1 MGEYLLL
8 SDVHATRRPPSSCTP
23 SYWPDLRDLLWQTVA
38 VARERQ
44 VHGVVWAGDVLH
56 HKAPG
61 RTDHGLMQDLIK
73 VIQAYSCPVWIVP
86 GNHDIQHDRLASIET
101 TQPLG
106 VLYLAGARRLEGWA
120 DRPDGSLESPLYGV
134 PWQQEWSEQSI
145 GTALRDYT
153 DPTDGEWNLPV
164 LVATHAPVYPPG
176 QEPRYDGAEF
186 TPASWWAQAM
196 NGAQSVFYG
205 HIHEPH
211 GTWQHQGVTFCN
223 NGALSR
229 GSLDEHNLH
238 RQVGCTIWD
247 DQTGAFK
254 FVPLAA
260 KPASEVFRLR
270 EHGEAVTA
278 QGLLDGFLAAAGRVT
293 LGVLSVDA
301 VLSHFR
307 ELGLTG
313 EELALAEEF
322 LMAEEGGAR

>member
-86 GNHDIQHDRLASIET
+86 GNHDIQHDRLDSIEA

-120 DRPDGSLESPLYGV
+120 EGSHPLYGV
-134 PWQQEWSEQSI
+134 PWQQEWSEWRI
-145 GTALRDYT
+145 REALADLTGARA
-153 DPTDGEWNLPV
+153 

-186 TPASWWAQAM
+186 TPASWWSDAL
-196 NGAQSVFYG
+196 GGEGCGFYG

-247 DQTGAFK
+247 DQSGAFK

-260 KPASEVFRLR
+260 KPAAEVFRLR
-270 EHGEAVTA
+270 EHGQAVTA
-278 QGLLDGFLAAAGRVT
+278 QGLLDGFLAAAGQVT

-301 VLSHFR
+301 VLTHFR
-307 ELGLTG
+307 ELGLG
-313 EELALAEEF
+313 REELALAEEF